1 MKKVIIC
8 NISMKKDID
17 QTVYISDDKS
27 LPVTDR
33 PVRYSINAFLEKTL
47 KADDEIKVLM
57 LAKKN
62 EYSFYE
68 QNAQYFIDEL
78 NEANSEIGA
87 TIEYKTIDTEFSQDR
102 AIHEKLMSRIVD
114 EIEPETHVLAD
125 ITYGSKIWRLLFLL
139 C

>member
-47 KADDEIKVLM
+47 KADDEIKQAEAVLKG
-57 LAKKN
+57 ASPADD
-62 EYSFYE
+62 SFM
-68 QNAQYFIDEL
+68 NAISLDEGGSSP
-78 NEANSEIGA
+78 ADQDD
-87 TIEYKTIDTEFSQDR
+87 DTLPF
-102 AIHEKLMSRIVD
+102 
-114 EIEPETHVLAD
+114 
-125 ITYGSKIWRLLFLL
+125 
-139 C
+139 